1 MMDTAL
7 LLSAGAIL
15 LLMVA
20 SGFFSGSETALTA
33 ASRPRMHRLEGQGDS
48 RAKAVNL
55 LWQNKE
61 RMIGAILLG
70 NNLVNIMASALAT
83 SVFISL
89 VGEAGVVYATFV
101 MTALI
106 LILSEV
112 TPKTLALYH
121 ADRLALVVAK
131 PMHLIVQVLSPVV
144 QLVQWIVT
152 LTLRAVGAGPNP
164 ESDAERWEEELRGA
178 IELHQGEDDE
188 EVRHERE
195 MMRSILDLADV
206 EVSDIMVHRRNV
218 LTINVEEDLSKLL
231 ELFTNSPYTRLPLWR
246 DTPENIVG
254 VLHVKALFRAVQ
266 LAAGDISSLDVM
278 SIAAKPWFI
287 PDSTDLLAQLQAF
300 RTRKE
305 HMAIVVD
312 EYGEML
318 GIVTLEDILEEIVGD
333 ISDETDVGVE
343 GVDVLQDGTAI
354 VAGTVTIRDLNRRC
368 DWRLPDDEASTVAGL
383 VLHEAR
389 RIPDVGQTFSFL
401 DFRFEILGR
410 QRNQITLL
418 KVTPLSDD
426 EKVAEASSS

>member
-1 MMDTAL
+1 
-7 LLSAGAIL
+7 
-15 LLMVA
+15 
-20 SGFFSGSETALTA
+20 
-33 ASRPRMHRLEGQGDS
+33 
-48 RAKAVNL
+48 
-55 LWQNKE
+55 
-61 RMIGAILLG
+61 
-70 NNLVNIMASALAT
+70 
-83 SVFISL
+83 
-89 VGEAGVVYATFV
+89 
-101 MTALI
+101 LI
-106 LILSEV
+106 FSEV
-112 TPKTLALYH
+112 PPKTLALYH

>member
-1 MMDTAL
+1 MDTAL

-106 LILSEV
+106 LIFSEV

-401 DFRFEILGR
+401 GFRFEILGR

>member
-1 MMDTAL
+1 
-7 LLSAGAIL
+7 
-15 LLMVA
+15 
-20 SGFFSGSETALTA
+20 
-33 ASRPRMHRLEGQGDS
+33 
-48 RAKAVNL
+48 
-55 LWQNKE
+55 
-61 RMIGAILLG
+61 
-70 NNLVNIMASALAT
+70 
-83 SVFISL
+83 
-89 VGEAGVVYATFV
+89 
-101 MTALI
+101 
-106 LILSEV
+106 
-112 TPKTLALYH
+112 
-121 ADRLALVVAK
+121 
-131 PMHLIVQVLSPVV
+131 
-144 QLVQWIVT
+144 
-152 LTLRAVGAGPNP
+152 
-164 ESDAERWEEELRGA
+164 
-178 IELHQGEDDE
+178 
-188 EVRHERE
+188 RE

-254 VLHVKALFRAVQ
+254 VLHVKARFRAVQ
-266 LAAGDISSLDVM
+266 LAAGDIS
-278 SIAAKPWFI
+278 I

-368 DWRLPDDEASTVAGL
+368 DWRLPDEEASTVAGL

-389 RIPDVGQTFSFL
+389 LIPDVGQTFSFHG
-401 DFRFEILGR
+401 FRFEILGR

-418 KVTPLSDD
+418 KITPLSDE
-426 EKVAEASSS
+426 EKEAEIATS

>member
-1 MMDTAL
+1 MDTAL

-106 LILSEV
+106 LIFSEV

>member
-1 MMDTAL
+1 MESAL
-7 LLSAGAIL
+7 PLSIGAIL
-15 LLMVA
+15 LLMIFSA
-20 SGFFSGSETALTA
+20 FFSASETALTA
-33 ASRPRMHRLEGQGDS
+33 ASRPRMHRLELQGDS
-48 RAKAVNL
+48 RAGTVNL
-55 LWQNKE
+55 LWQSKE

-83 SVFISL
+83 STFISFF
-89 VGEAGVVYATFV
+89 GDAGVAYATFV

-106 LILSEV
+106 LVFAEV
-112 TPKTLALYH
+112 TPKTFALYH
-121 ADRLALVVAK
+121 PDRLALVVAK
-131 PMHLIVQVLSPVV
+131 PMRAVVLILGPVV
-144 QLVQWIVT
+144 QLVEAIAS
-152 LTLRAVGAGPNP
+152 LTLRAVGAGPDP
-164 ESDAERWEEELRGA
+164 EAERDRWEEELRGA
-178 IELHQGEDDE
+178 IELHQGENDE

-195 MMRSILDLADV
+195 MMRSILNLADI

-218 LTINVEEDLSKLL
+218 LTLDVDEEPR
-231 ELFTNSPYTRLPLWR
+231 ELIRLVANSPYTRLPLWR

-266 LAAGDISSLDVM
+266 LAEGDISSLDIL

-287 PDSTDLLAQLQAF
+287 PDSTDLLTQLQAF

-333 ISDETDVGVE
+333 ISDETDAGLE
-343 GVDVLQDGTAI
+343 GVDLLQDGTAI

-368 DWRLPDDEASTVAGL
+368 DWRLPDNEASTIAGL

-389 RIPDVGQTFSFL
+389 AIPEVGQTFTFYG
-401 DFRFEILGR
+401 FRFEVLGR

-418 KVTPLSDD
+418 KITPLSDD
-426 EKVAEASSS
+426 EKVAEATAS